1 VRAEEVTQAFGLIRL
16 ALSDFP
22 ERTPLT
28 PRVPCEPGDGRT
40 VGWAEAPQGEVLAP
54 RYESLGCCAV
64 CARTWRRPAG
74 RKFAWAAGATGPG
87 AAALTRGELVPQV
100 AETDETVAAVRGPLA
115 ARTAARLGP
124 VYDVHRLGIFFTASP
139 RHADVLLVT
148 GAGSDGMV
156 APQRATYATCR
167 IPRS

>member
-1 VRAEEVTQAFGLIRL
+1 VLRGLREDVATTRWPKIRL
-16 ALSDFP
+16 GRRGD
-22 ERTPLT
+22 RT
-28 PRVPCEPGDGRT
+28 RRGGADPGG
-40 VGWAEAPQGEVLAP
+40 
-54 RYESLGCCAV
+54 
-64 CARTWRRPAG
+64 AR
-74 RKFAWAAGATGPG
+74 
-87 AAALTRGELVPQV
+87 PQV